1 MIAAF
6 KTAGFGYTFINDNAG
21 VPETERNRKGV
32 AGVAAQDYARQAS
45 AFFGNRPLDN
55 PGYSKMELIG
65 EVKVGSTNRL
75 DVLKVEQRLKY
86 LGYGISSL
94 AGSAEIQVNGQLSN
108 SELLDPQQFDQI
120 ASGKKTFQTSP
131 KAATVS
137 AFDLNWLNA
146 YNAPTGCALMQ
157 KK

>member
-45 AFFGNRPLDN
+45 AFFGDRPLDN
-55 PGYSKMELIG
+55 PGYSKMELTG

-86 LGYGISSL
+86 LGFPAMKTGTGNIIKNFTVDGIL
-94 AGSAEIQVNGQLSN
+94 VLKIKLHSN
-108 SELLDPQQFDQI
+108 CLRKWF
-120 ASGKKTFQTSP
+120 AM
-131 KAATVS
+131 KAAESMLVS
-137 AFDLNWLNA
+137 QTT
-146 YNAPTGCALMQ
+146 PTEQMVF
-157 KK
+157 